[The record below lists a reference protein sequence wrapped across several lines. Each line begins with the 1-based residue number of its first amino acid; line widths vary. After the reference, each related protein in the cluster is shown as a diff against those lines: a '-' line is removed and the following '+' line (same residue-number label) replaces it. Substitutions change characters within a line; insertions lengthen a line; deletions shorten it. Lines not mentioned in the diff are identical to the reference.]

1 MCYLTCVAR
10 LGPSKISS
18 KWLVSVVFVMGGDKI
33 PSCKSSQKAT
43 EEWEIA
49 EVINPQDSAVSRI
62 VFAEA
67 VKNA

>member
-1 MCYLTCVAR
+1 
-10 LGPSKISS
+10 
-18 KWLVSVVFVMGGDKI
+18 MGGDKI